1 MDGLEISE
9 INFSEAIGA
18 VGDVRWDSEY
28 YKKEFLEI
36 DKLLKLKQNMP
47 FFNFC
52 NFIKKG
58 VFDLSPEM
66 YQDEG
71 VPFIRTSEIKKPTIS
86 FASTVYLSEIVNNDN
101 SKTMLY
107 PKDLVFTKIGA
118 YIGDVAILP
127 NKYEKYNFSQNVAG
141 ASLKDKKLGAVLL
154 AFFLSKYGRSQ
165 ILRSSMLS
173 GQGKLELDDIRNYK
187 IPIFNKNLVD
197 RVLNIYNLVEEMEL
211 LADVTYINAED
222 KLAKMSKIR
231 FIESSSVTSKNK
243 SCSLDLFGR
252 LDAEYY
258 QPKYEEY
265 EKIITQNKGGYTY
278 VKKEFDI
285 VSEKCSRL
293 LKEYPY
299 VEIGD
304 IDVGNGIAT
313 SNIILTEELP
323 DNAKIMTKTNDVL
336 VSTVRPNRGAVAI
349 LEQDNLLVSG
359 AFTVLREKGNCP
371 KEVLQVLLR
380 SEMYRDW
387 MLRYNVGTSY
397 PVIKNDDILNLPR
410 VGRND

>member
-58 VFDLSPEM
+58 VFDLSPDM

-101 SKTMLY
+101 SKTILY

-127 NKYEKYNFSQNVAG
+127 SKYEKYNFSQNVAG
-141 ASLKDKKLGAVLL
+141 ASLRDKKLGAVLL

-173 GQGKLELDDIRNYK
+173 GQGK
-187 IPIFNKNLVD
+187 
-197 RVLNIYNLVEEMEL
+197 
-211 LADVTYINAED
+211 
-222 KLAKMSKIR
+222 
-231 FIESSSVTSKNK
+231 
-243 SCSLDLFGR
+243 
-252 LDAEYY
+252 
-258 QPKYEEY
+258 
-265 EKIITQNKGGYTY
+265 
-278 VKKEFDI
+278 
-285 VSEKCSRL
+285 
-293 LKEYPY
+293 
-299 VEIGD
+299 
-304 IDVGNGIAT
+304 
-313 SNIILTEELP
+313 
-323 DNAKIMTKTNDVL
+323 
-336 VSTVRPNRGAVAI
+336 
-349 LEQDNLLVSG
+349 
-359 AFTVLREKGNCP
+359 
-371 KEVLQVLLR
+371 
-380 SEMYRDW
+380 
-387 MLRYNVGTSY
+387 
-397 PVIKNDDILNLPR
+397 
-410 VGRND
+410 